1 MRDTGRR
8 RRPPETEFTM
18 PRLPRLA
25 TSAVVASLSLVAA
38 LGLAGPAA
46 AKGGGSG
53 GSGGSGGATTTAPA
67 PAPVGL
73 DCFGDFGDP
82 TIPNMTDPDVAV
94 NYAGEAG
101 CVGVRVSSTSLSLAW
116 VVLAPGWTYTV
127 KSNGGGTNSRVQLQ
141 FNQASTGKSI
151 DFRFEFGKTVIG

>member
-1 MRDTGRR
+1 
-8 RRPPETEFTM
+8 M

-25 TSAVVASLSLVAA
+25 TAAVVASLSLASA
-38 LGLAGPAA
+38 IALAGPAA

-53 GSGGSGGATTTAPA
+53 GGGGGGGATPTTPA
-67 PAPVGL
+67 PPPVYL

-101 CVGVRVSSTSLSLAW
+101 CVGVRVSSSSLSLAW

-127 KSNGGGTNSRVQLQ
+127 QSNGGGTNSRVQLQ
-141 FNQASTGKSI
+141 FDQASTGRSI
-151 DFRFEFGKTVIG
+151 DFRFERGKTVIG